1 MQSLYLQATL
11 TNQFFPGK
19 IHTETSV
26 NYKRIQ
32 QQKQK
37 LRATVNV
44 FRAALERRKKY
55 EEEKTSEKDS
65 QSTYHT
71 ESQQP
76 GDEQITRNSNKIS
89 LLEAKNSTFLKLVAK
104 NWKNFKRT
112 KLKPEPSDMVFPP
125 KIQRKSA
132 KRDSSIL
139 PVRLQDRRSSLV
151 STDSDRMLLKLA
163 MTLPPQVLT
172 EADDKLAD
180 VSDMLG
186 FSSRNKMLRQREMK
200 FLRRPVLLDNRFVNL
215 QNTLCRSYTSHY

>member
-55 EEEKTSEKDS
+55 EEEKTPEKDS
-65 QSTYHT
+65 QSTHHT
-71 ESQQP
+71 ESQQ
-76 GDEQITRNSNKIS
+76 DEQITRNSNKIS

-112 KLKPEPSDMVFPP
+112 KLKPEPSDMVYPP
-125 KIQRKSA
+125 KMQRQSA
-132 KRDSSIL
+132 KRESSIL
-139 PVRLQDRRSSLV
+139 PVRSQDRRNSLV

-172 EADDKLAD
+172 KADDKLSD

-215 QNTLCRSYTSHY
+215 QNTLSRSYTSHYC

>member
-1 MQSLYLQATL
+1 M
-11 TNQFFPGK
+11 
-19 IHTETSV
+19 
-26 NYKRIQ
+26 
-32 QQKQK
+32 
-37 LRATVNV
+37 
-44 FRAALERRKKY
+44 
-55 EEEKTSEKDS
+55 
-65 QSTYHT
+65 
-71 ESQQP
+71 
-76 GDEQITRNSNKIS
+76 
-89 LLEAKNSTFLKLVAK
+89 AK

-215 QNTLCRSYTSHY
+215 QNTLCRSYTSHYWWYNGVSIRLQYLIVLFVCFFCLFLFCGCF